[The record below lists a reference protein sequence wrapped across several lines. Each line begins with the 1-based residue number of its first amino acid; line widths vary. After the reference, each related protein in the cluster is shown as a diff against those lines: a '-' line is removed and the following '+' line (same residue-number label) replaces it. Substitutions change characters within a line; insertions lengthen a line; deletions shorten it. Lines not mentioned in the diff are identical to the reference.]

1 GAGGPAHRGERRL
14 RARGRAMSALFSAAG
29 LHKSFGGVRAVRDI
43 SFEIPH
49 GAVFAIIGPNGA
61 GKSTLLNLMSGVY
74 QPDAGTLRFDGA
86 DLSGLPAH
94 RRVRLG
100 IAPTFP

>member
-1 GAGGPAHRGERRL
+1 
-14 RARGRAMSALFSAAG
+14 MSALFRATG

-43 SFEIPH
+43 SFEVPE

-74 QPDAGTLRFDGA
+74 QPDSGALDFAGK

-100 IAPTFP
+100 IARTFQKIRLFKLLSVLD

>member
-1 GAGGPAHRGERRL
+1 MSVL
-14 RARGRAMSALFSAAG
+14 FRATG

-43 SFEIPH
+43 SFEIPD
-49 GAVFAIIGPNGA
+49 GAVFAVIGPNGA
-61 GKSTLLNLMSGVY
+61 GKSTLLNLISGVY
-74 QPDAGTLRFDGA
+74 QPDSGTLRFGGR

-100 IAPTFP
+100 IARTFQKIRLFRQLSVLENVLAG